1 MNRVWLNVQGKLFL
15 TTRETLSD
23 NARDGMLAML
33 LRHPGEPHTD
43 GHPIWF
49 VNRDASMFRWILLAL
64 NTGQLVDHN
73 VVGVPKEIWDAEV
86 DYYGLFDS
94 PIVPEARKR
103 ERPTEVDKQLAESV
117 KKHCERLDEEKVKAI
132 KAREEVYRVLL
143 DYLLRTINA
152 EGRTAW
158 TFVTPN
164 RDKGDWYPRDY
175 PQSLQYMDLEML
187 WKHQGEFTTF
197 VNNLGFNVEL
207 SGFRERSISK
217 SYGYEPAART
227 SLKCGHMELTMI
239 MSKREEV

>member
-1 MNRVWLNVQGKLFL
+1 M
-15 TTRETLSD
+15 
-23 NARDGMLAML
+23 
-33 LRHPGEPHTD
+33 
-43 GHPIWF
+43 
-49 VNRDASMFRWILLAL
+49 
-64 NTGQLVDHN
+64 
-73 VVGVPKEIWDAEV
+73 
-86 DYYGLFDS
+86 
-94 PIVPEARKR
+94 
-103 ERPTEVDKQLAESV
+103 
-117 KKHCERLDEEKVKAI
+117 
-132 KAREEVYRVLL
+132 

-175 PQSLQYMDLEML
+175 PQSLQYMDLNML

-217 SYGYEPAART
+217 SYGYEPAAGT
-227 SLKCGHMELTMI
+227 SFKCGHMELTMI